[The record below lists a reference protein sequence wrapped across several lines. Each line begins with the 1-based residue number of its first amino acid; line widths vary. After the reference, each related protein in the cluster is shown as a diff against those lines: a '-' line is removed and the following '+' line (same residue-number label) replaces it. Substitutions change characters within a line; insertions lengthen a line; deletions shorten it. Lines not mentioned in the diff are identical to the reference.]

1 MRPRY
6 YILVGIIAYCVFL
19 ISSIPAAPVIGMF
32 KDRIPVT
39 ITNVSGSLW
48 NGQANIIITN
58 KLILNNVQWSFLPL
72 RLLLAKAAVN
82 VNAEFNSNPMNSR
95 LSVGLSGNLAVDEL
109 SMKLD
114 ATDVASLLVLP
125 LGELSGEFLLR
136 INNAIF
142 QPGSVPRID
151 GTVNW
156 LRAAVT
162 VAETADLGN
171 VSIVIDEND
180 DSPLTASISNKGG
193 QLLLS
198 GNLTTDEMGE
208 YALKL
213 TMKPNASASGNL
225 VNSLAMFA
233 KKQPNGAFIIVN
245 NGNLKQLG
253 LM

>member
-1 MRPRY
+1 
-6 YILVGIIAYCVFL
+6 
-19 ISSIPAAPVIGMF
+19 
-32 KDRIPVT
+32 
-39 ITNVSGSLW
+39 
-48 NGQANIIITN
+48 
-58 KLILNNVQWSFLPL
+58 
-72 RLLLAKAAVN
+72 
-82 VNAEFNSNPMNSR
+82 
-95 LSVGLSGNLAVDEL
+95 
-109 SMKLD
+109 
-114 ATDVASLLVLP
+114 
-125 LGELSGEFLLR
+125 
-136 INNAIF
+136 
-142 QPGSVPRID
+142 VPRID

-171 VSIVIDEND
+171 VSILINQND

-193 QLLLS
+193 QLLLN

-225 VNSLAMFA
+225 VNTLAMFA